1 MQFYRRIVDPV
12 PSFCHPNEMEF
23 VFIMQIIKYLNYF
36 ISLTALITLLA
47 GCYSATSVSD
57 IVFANKYT
65 GIDVANRKTLPE
77 YIHILDVNTA
87 KQIAKENNHNYIS
100 TKHALAAAT
109 ARFYQSFAPY
119 LPTVTAGYSMHE
131 HKDTPASRG
140 GDGSGSKRFTEK
152 SNGISVDWL
161 IFDGLMRTM
170 NMLASKYS
178 KNQAAE
184 LNKDALRLL
193 MQAVRIAYNNVLLSK
208 DRIRIASADEVF
220 NRQLYNE
227 TKIKYDAGAVPLTD
241 LLNFEIR
248 MHNAE
253 TRVIAQKYDFFTA
266 RTILAELMGMTNAEL
281 PDDIFPE
288 LKPLNEPFP
297 INVNTYLDMALSSRP
312 DLKAF
317 RNAVIA
323 SKYRVASRWGAFLP
337 TLTANVTFGHNRRD
351 WGTDGRWHF
360 SNRAKDQDFSYGF
373 NAQWVLFNGG
383 SRIFQLR
390 EAQAL
395 FAESKEYLMEKWIS
409 VVANVRQTYADRKRR
424 AEQMAIYEKN
434 LELVQ
439 KTRNLIEEEYKA
451 GNASITRLN
460 EAQRDLV
467 IAETNLSTS
476 IVDLENSKAN
486 LDAAIGIIE

>member
-1 MQFYRRIVDPV
+1 MGNLKL
-12 PSFCHPNEMEF
+12 ST
-23 VFIMQIIKYLNYF
+23 
-36 ISLTALITLLA
+36 SLLTVSAVAVLLA
-47 GCYSATSVSD
+47 GCYSSKPVPDVLFS
-57 IVFANKYT
+57 NKYT
-65 GIDVANRKTLPE
+65 GIELSKRKTLPGNMNTLTVE
-77 YIHILDVNTA
+77 TA
-87 KQIAKENNHNYIS
+87 KQIAKENNPNYLS

-119 LPTVTAGYSMHE
+119 LPRVTAGYGMYE

-140 GDGSGSKRFTEK
+140 GDGSGSRRYTEK
-152 SNGISVDWL
+152 NSGISVDWL

-178 KNQAAE
+178 KEQAAE

-193 MQAVRIAYNNVLLSK
+193 MQAIRIAYNNVLLSK
-208 DRIRIASADEVF
+208 DRIRIAIADELF
-220 NRQLYNE
+220 NRQLYDE

-248 MHNAE
+248 MHNAQS
-253 TRVIAQKYDFFTA
+253 RVIAQKYQFYTA
-266 RTILAELMGMTNAEL
+266 RTILAELMGLTNAEL
-281 PDDIFPE
+281 PEDIFPE
-288 LKPLNEPFP
+288 LKAMNEPFP
-297 INVNTYLDMALSSRP
+297 IDVNTYLDMALSSRP

-317 RNAVIA
+317 RSAVIA

-337 TLTANVTFGHNRRD
+337 TLTANVTFGHQRSD
-351 WGTDGRWHF
+351 WDAAGRWHF
-360 SNRAKDQDFSYGF
+360 SNRAKDQNFSYGF

-390 EAQAL
+390 EAQAYL
-395 FAESKEYLMEKWIS
+395 AESKEYLLEKWIS
-409 VVANVRQTYADRKRR
+409 VVANVRQSYADRKRR
-424 AEQMAIYEKN
+424 AEQMTIYEKN
-434 LELVQ
+434 LELVK

-467 IAETNLSTS
+467 VAETNLSTS

-486 LDAAIGIIE
+486 LDAAIGMIE